1 MISGWFPRP
10 KSLHLGPLVPRLHHL
25 NTLATHNYLP
35 PSILSVFKRLKVNT
49 RLARVLMLLQDIW
62 IFALKIATQAQGK
75 YVLLPWFGVLK
86 LLVLEWLLNDGLLD
100 AGKCVGLT

>member
-1 MISGWFPRP
+1 
-10 KSLHLGPLVPRLHHL
+10 
-25 NTLATHNYLP
+25 
-35 PSILSVFKRLKVNT
+35 
-49 RLARVLMLLQDIW
+49 MLLQDIW

-100 AGKCVGLT
+100 AGKCVSLT